1 MPVFPLYRLSFLLLV
16 FFLWGIHS
24 CKDDQ
29 VARLSEPEILLP
41 REGSVYYRG
50 ESVRVLAETKPDVGL
65 SHLEVYLDGTFMY
78 ESPGQEA

>member
-16 FFLWGIHS
+16 FFLW
-24 CKDDQ
+24 
-29 VARLSEPEILLP
+29 
-41 REGSVYYRG
+41 G